1 MSIAILPA
9 RLEDRLFLEEMF
21 VAAANW
27 DPSRPAEPYERLV
40 QTDRLGRYILGW
52 GRPGD
57 VGRIAWAEDRPVG
70 AAWRRFY
77 PETEAG
83 YGFVAESIPEV
94 SIGVRAERRGQGIGA
109 SLLDALAD
117 DARRNGLPGLSLA
130 VETANPA
137 LRLYLRQGYRI
148 VRSSDEDHV
157 LQLDL
162 E

>member
-1 MSIAILPA
+1 MRIAIRPV
-9 RLEDRLFLEEMF
+9 RPEDLTFVEEMF

-27 DPSRPAEPYERLV
+27 DPTRPAEPYERLLE
-40 QTDRLGRYILGW
+40 TGRLGRYILGW

-57 VGRIAWAEDRPVG
+57 VGSIAWAGDTPAG
-70 AAWRRFY
+70 AAWRRFH
-77 PETEAG
+77 PEAEPG
-83 YGFVAESIPEV
+83 YGFIAESIPEV
-94 SIGVRAERRGQGIGA
+94 SIAVRTAWRGKGIGA
-109 SLLDALAD
+109 SLLDALAE
-117 DARRNGLPGLSLA
+117 DARRSGLTALSLA

-162 E
+162 G